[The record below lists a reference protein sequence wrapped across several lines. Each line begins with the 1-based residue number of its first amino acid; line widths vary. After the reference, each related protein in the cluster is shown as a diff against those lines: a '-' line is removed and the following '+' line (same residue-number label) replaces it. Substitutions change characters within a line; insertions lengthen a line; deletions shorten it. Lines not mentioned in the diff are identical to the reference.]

1 MPRSRVTRGCKE
13 RKQRWNTAPPLPAS
27 PTLTTRAGT
36 PASSAVWRRF
46 SRPPLQSPLRQ
57 PPSSNLNYPIY
68 SQGAERG
75 LVASVW
81 ICIAGLTLDFPF
93 LEKFCSGEKAP
104 AFGGSWLQA
113 PPSTSHSASLPT
125 YCHNVA
131 HSGNTYCHSAVSRNI
146 HTHLILGHL
155 ILMSPYGTS

>member
-1 MPRSRVTRGCKE
+1 M
-13 RKQRWNTAPPLPAS
+13 PAS

-68 SQGAERG
+68 SQGAQRG

-81 ICIAGLTLDFPF
+81 HCIAGLTLDFPF

-131 HSGNTYCHSAVSRNI
+131 HSGNTYCHSWQYIFSLLLSRNI

-155 ILMSPYGTS
+155 ILMSP